1 MPAVRETPAVSSS
14 ANSAKAVSGSSS
26 ASRTLRESDARATPH
41 AESEE
46 TENRGTCPFRSF
58 AMRLQPQSLKPRAP
72 FFQRRLALRIRDPRM
87 IRAQALA
94 ARSGQFGWTCQTAS
108 LEGTLSL
115 PTAKSAQHPKKNGG
129 ASSSALFH
137 THMNQATQSG

>member
-46 TENRGTCPFRSF
+46 TENRGTCAFRSF
-58 AMRLQPQSLKPRAP
+58 AMRIAAP
-72 FFQRRLALRIRDPRM
+72 VA
-87 IRAQALA
+87 
-94 ARSGQFGWTCQTAS
+94 QTAS
-108 LEGTLSL
+108 AVLSETSGTPDPRPPKDQSTGTRSEKWTIWMDMPNGL
-115 PTAKSAQHPKKNGG
+115 P
-129 ASSSALFH
+129 
-137 THMNQATQSG
+137 